1 MKRIMLKFSVNYSS
15 LLAHTVAIPF
25 FASSM
30 DNTVVTCQSICKAAT
45 KVQTS
50 NYSTTAEKKCV
61 FKPKKILI
69 LSKLTRLEYERRTH
83 PLLDEI
89 QLKKALTRRGS
100 NYERLRR
107 RHDEHYQFLN
117 VVISELRACG
127 VETRTVQ
134 RFDYNDAAIS
144 WADAVFSAGGDG
156 TFLHAAS
163 RISSTEK
170 PVIGINTDPKGS
182 EGYLCLLKKLSH
194 EYFRDALKRLLAGD
208 FRWLYRQRI
217 RIRLEGDVGD
227 IEPFYLHEEQLSF
240 QNSRKQYDLS
250 ATDFLINPHLREI
263 LKSERKSKSIAEG
276 HVNIL
281 PDPALNDVF
290 IGESLSSRVSYYEI
304 QCDDGEMVKQKSSG
318 VLVCTG
324 SGSTSWY
331 FNMNKMTEHCVSGIL
346 DIASKEIGIST
357 LRENKSLIRRIR
369 DTYNSR
375 LLFAPDSGN
384 MAYCVRNPIYNS
396 TYPEFPPRGLV
407 KRLRLHSRCYDAH
420 LVIDGR
426 VAYKFNDG
434 AEAVLEIHPEDALKT
449 VVFR

>member
-1 MKRIMLKFSVNYSS
+1 MKRIMQKYLATISS
-15 LLAHTVAIPF
+15 LLARTTAVPL

-30 DNTVVTCQSICKAAT
+30 DRSVATYQSSYNSTIAT
-45 KVQTS
+45 QVQTNDNS
-50 NYSTTAEKKCV
+50 GEVEKKCV

-69 LSKLTRLEYERRTH
+69 LSKLTRLEYERQTH
-83 PLLDEI
+83 PFLDEA
-89 QLKKALTRRGS
+89 QLKKELARRGS

-107 RHDEHYQFLN
+107 RYDEHYQFLN
-117 VVISELRACG
+117 VMIDELRACDI
-127 VETRTVQ
+127 ETRTVQ
-134 RFDYNDAAIS
+134 KFDYNNAAVS

-217 RIRLEGDVGD
+217 RIHLEGDVGN
-227 IEPFYLHEEQLSF
+227 IEPFYLHDEQLPF
-240 QNSRKQYDLS
+240 HKL
-250 ATDFLINPHLREI
+250 EKKKM
-263 LKSERKSKSIAEG
+263 LKSERKSGNTAKG
-276 HVNIL
+276 CVNIL
-281 PDPALNDVF
+281 SDLALNDVF

-304 QCDDGEMVKQKSSG
+304 QCDDGEIVKQKSSG
-318 VLVCTG
+318 VIVCTGSIFTG

-331 FNMNKMTEHCVSGIL
+331 FNINKITDYCVSDIL
-346 DIASKEIGIST
+346 DIVSQETGKRT
-357 LRENKSLIRRIR
+357 LGKDKLLIRRIR
-369 DTYNSR
+369 DIYNNR
-375 LLFAPDSGN
+375 LLFTPDCES
-384 MAYCVRNPIYNS
+384 MAYCVRNPIYNA
-396 TYPEFPPRGLV
+396 TYPEFPLRGLV

-449 VVFR
+449 VIFR

>member
-1 MKRIMLKFSVNYSS
+1 MKRIMQKFSVTSS
-15 LLAHTVAIPF
+15 ALLARVTAIQLFATNMDSPVAIYQ
-25 FASSM
+25 SSY
-30 DNTVVTCQSICKAAT
+30 NTTGT
-45 KVQTS
+45 KIQTS
-50 NYSTTAEKKCV
+50 DNSNTAEKCT

-69 LSKLTRLEYERRTH
+69 LSKLTRLEYERQTH
-83 PLLDEI
+83 PFLDET
-89 QLKKALTRRGS
+89 QLKKALVRRGS

-107 RHDEHYQFLN
+107 RYDEHYQFLN
-117 VVISELRACG
+117 VVIDELRACG
-127 VETRTVQ
+127 IETRTVQ
-134 RFDYNDAAIS
+134 KFDYNNAAVS

-163 RISSTEK
+163 KILSTEK

-194 EYFRDALKRLLAGD
+194 EYFKDALKRLLAGD

-227 IEPFYLHEEQLSF
+227 IEPFYLHEEQLPFHYSKM
-240 QNSRKQYDLS
+240 Q
-250 ATDFLINPHLREI
+250 EM
-263 LKSERKSKSIAEG
+263 LKSRRKTENPTEG
-276 HVNIL
+276 NVNVL
-281 PDPALNDVF
+281 SDLALNDVF

-304 QCDDGEMVKQKSSG
+304 QCDYGEMVKQKSSG
-318 VLVCTG
+318 VVICTG

-331 FNMNKMTEHCVSGIL
+331 FNINKMTDHCISNIL
-346 DIASKEIGIST
+346 GIASKEIGNIT
-357 LRENKSLIRRIR
+357 LGEDKSLIRRIR
-369 DTYNSR
+369 DIYNSR
-375 LLFAPDSGN
+375 LLLTPDSEN
-384 MAYCVRNPIYNS
+384 MAYCVCNPIYNA

-434 AEAVLEIHPEDALKT
+434 AEVVLEIHPEDALKT

>member
-1 MKRIMLKFSVNYSS
+1 MKRIMLKFSITSNT
-15 LLAHTVAIPF
+15 LLAHTAAIPI
-25 FASSM
+25 FATSM
-30 DNTVVTCQSICKAAT
+30 DNTVAMYQSLYSTAAT
-45 KVQTS
+45 TQIQTS
-50 NYSTTAEKKCV
+50 DNSTRAEEKCV
-61 FKPKKILI
+61 FKPKRILI
-69 LSKLTRLEYERRTH
+69 LSKLTRLEYERQTH
-83 PLLDEI
+83 PLLNET
-89 QLKKALTRRGS
+89 QLKKALARRGS

-107 RHDEHYQFLN
+107 RYDEHYQFLN
-117 VVISELRACG
+117 VVVCELRACG
-127 VETRTVQ
+127 IETRTVQ
-134 RFDYNDAAIS
+134 RFDYNNAAVS

-163 RISSTEK
+163 RISSMEK

-182 EGYLCLLKKLSH
+182 EGHLCLLKKLSH

-217 RIRLEGDVGD
+217 RIRLEGDIGNN
-227 IEPFYLHEEQLSF
+227 EPFYLHEEQLPF
-240 QNSRKQYDLS
+240 HNLKKQ
-250 ATDFLINPHLREI
+250 EI
-263 LKSERKSKSIAEG
+263 LKSRRRSENNVEG
-276 HVNIL
+276 HVNVL
-281 PDPALNDVF
+281 SDPALNDVF

-331 FNMNKMTEHCVSGIL
+331 FNINKMTDHCVSDIL
-346 DIASKEIGIST
+346 GIASKEIGSAT
-357 LRENKSLIRRIR
+357 LGEDKPLIRRIR
-369 DTYNSR
+369 DIYNSR
-375 LLFAPDSGN
+375 LLFTPDCEN
-384 MAYCVRNPIYNS
+384 MAYCVRDPVYNS

-449 VVFR
+449 VIFR

>member
-1 MKRIMLKFSVNYSS
+1 MLKFSVTSNSV
-15 LLAHTVAIPF
+15 LAHTVAIPL
-25 FASSM
+25 FATSM
-30 DNTVVTCQSICKAAT
+30 DNIVATHHTCSTVAGTEI
-45 KVQTS
+45 QTGD
-50 NYSTTAEKKCV
+50 NSTGTEKQCV
-61 FKPKKILI
+61 FKPRKILI
-69 LSKLTRLEYERRTH
+69 LSKLTRLEYERQTH
-83 PLLDEI
+83 PLLNETE
-89 QLKKALTRRGS
+89 LKKALARRGS

-107 RHDEHYQFLN
+107 RHDEHHQFLN
-117 VVISELRACG
+117 IVVCELRACG
-127 VETRTVQ
+127 IETRTVQ
-134 RFDYNDAAIS
+134 RFDYNNAAVS

-182 EGYLCLLKKLSH
+182 EGHLCLLKKLSH

-217 RIRLEGDVGD
+217 RVRLEGDIGD
-227 IEPFYLHEEQLSF
+227 IEPFYLHEEQLPF
-240 QNSRKQYDLS
+240 HNLKK
-250 ATDFLINPHLREI
+250 EI
-263 LKSERKSKSIAEG
+263 LKSKRKSANSAER
-276 HVNIL
+276 HVNVL
-281 PDPALNDVF
+281 SDPALNDVF

-304 QCDDGEMVKQKSSG
+304 QCGDGEMVKQKSSG
-318 VLVCTG
+318 VIVCTG

-331 FNMNKMTEHCVSGIL
+331 FNINKITDHCVSDVL
-346 DIASKEIGIST
+346 NIASKEIGNT
-357 LRENKSLIRRIR
+357 ALGEDKSLIRRIR
-369 DTYNSR
+369 DIYNSR
-375 LLFAPDSGN
+375 LLFTPDCEN
-384 MAYCVRNPIYNS
+384 MAYCVLNPIYNS